1 MRGRVRR
8 EIRIRMNLYSMACM
22 IQVCMIKLYCMFDE
36 FIFKGV
42 YDISV
47 CASVYA
53 VIIYYARGTPG
64 YIHYHV

>member
-1 MRGRVRR
+1 
-8 EIRIRMNLYSMACM
+8 MNLYSMACM